1 MRGVP
6 NNFATGSYVSN
17 LYDIRNFPVSTTAAV
32 LAFNQAVAAARRRAG
47 RDAGVRRAGEG
58 RRHLFGVPRLAAG
71 PPADQPQRRRPIRG
85 APQQRRLSR
94 HGAGV
99 RRGEVSRRRSGSG
112 AASAE
117 RLGESASRAR
127 RSAPEGRNI
136 PYMSR
141 PREICRMR
149 RPIGA
154 ILFPRVVSRGR
165 SAASSEPY
173 SSSRLVR
180 PRQAVGGRS
189 DDRLRAITPLAM
201 SWSSRSGAAPPQ
213 RRVGQGRQTDPMRR
227 QPGRSKAVRSLSEL
241 FPHARRSRRR
251 RCDKPTPAS
260 PATRVSNRTSIPSTR
275 NENQPRPISRARLMK
290 AGGSCASVMT
300 TAAIPASPPIVRR
313 CSACSIASAN
323 DVSMWSSSTRST
335 AFGVDRPP
343 KVDHSAVDFQIDLV
357 EMPSRVR
364 LHATLS

>member
-1 MRGVP
+1 M
-6 NNFATGSYVSN
+6 
-17 LYDIRNFPVSTTAAV
+17 AAH
-32 LAFNQAVAAARRRAG
+32 
-47 RDAGVRRAGEG
+47 D
-58 RRHLFGVPRLAAG
+58 G
-71 PPADQPQRRRPIRG
+71 PPSTSQTIGSKRSSSIVSGDGSSPC
-85 APQQRRLSR
+85 AP
-94 HGAGV
+94 
-99 RRGEVSRRRSGSG
+99 GE
-112 AASAE
+112 ASVAIFAVHLGRVDPSE
-117 RLGESASRAR
+117 RLGGASNGRLIERPSPRSRRAATSPTCRVPAKSVGRPAYR
-127 RSAPEGRNI
+127 RH
-136 PYMSR
+136 
-141 PREICRMR
+141 
-149 RPIGA
+149 
-154 ILFPRVVSRGR
+154 LFPRVVSRGR

-173 SSSRLVR
+173 SSSRRVR

-300 TAAIPASPPIVRR
+300 TAAIPPRGSTQRDLEPCRE
-313 CSACSIASAN
+313 SAL
-323 DVSMWSSSTRST
+323 
-335 AFGVDRPP
+335 RPP
-343 KVDHSAVDFQIDLV
+343 RRRQRAT
-357 EMPSRVR
+357 VR
-364 LHATLS
+364 PRRGT

>member
-1 MRGVP
+1 MR
-6 NNFATGSYVSN
+6 AI
-17 LYDIRNFPVSTTAAV
+17 LR
-32 LAFNQAVAAARRRAG
+32 VAAPLLQNSTRSIA
-47 RDAGVRRAGEG
+47 
-58 RRHLFGVPRLAAG
+58 LFSCRSAATLDG
-71 PPADQPQRRRPIRG
+71 MRWI
-85 APQQRRLSR
+85 
-94 HGAGV
+94 
-99 RRGEVSRRRSGSG
+99 
-112 AASAE
+112 
-117 RLGESASRAR
+117 ASRANCAR
-127 RSAPEGRNI
+127 DIQTSSMCRIAPHR
-136 PYMSR
+136 
-141 PREICRMR
+141 
-149 RPIGA
+149 
-154 ILFPRVVSRGR
+154 LFRTQG
-165 SAASSEPY
+165 
-173 SSSRLVR
+173 
-180 PRQAVGGRS
+180 
-189 DDRLRAITPLAM
+189 
-201 SWSSRSGAAPPQ
+201 
-213 RRVGQGRQTDPMRR
+213 VGQGRQTDPMRR